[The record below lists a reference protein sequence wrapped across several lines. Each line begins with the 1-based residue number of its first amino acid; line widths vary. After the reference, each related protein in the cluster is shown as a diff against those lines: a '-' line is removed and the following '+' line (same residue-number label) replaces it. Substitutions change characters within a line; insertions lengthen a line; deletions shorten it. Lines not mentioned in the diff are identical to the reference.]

1 MFAMRRTL
9 RSEPANRPNTVLKN
23 LVMTGVELIHARDA
37 ALGAAL
43 AVAPPSVEPAVA
55 PVGSA
60 LDAVFGDKSGILYR
74 SMRKVFRWL
83 MRVELLRS
91 PMLKLRDRI
100 RQRR

>member
-1 MFAMRRTL
+1 
-9 RSEPANRPNTVLKN
+9 
-23 LVMTGVELIHARDA
+23 MTGVELIHARDA

-43 AVAPPSVEPAVA
+43 DVAPPSVEPAVA
-55 PVGSA
+55 TVGSA